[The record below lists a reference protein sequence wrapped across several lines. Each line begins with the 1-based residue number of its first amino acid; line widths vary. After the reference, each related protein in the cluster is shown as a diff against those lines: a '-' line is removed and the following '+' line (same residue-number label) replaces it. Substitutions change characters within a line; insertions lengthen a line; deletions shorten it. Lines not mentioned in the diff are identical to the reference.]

1 MVDDVGSNPT
11 LGTPFQKNYKCYYIV
26 LHYICKKKQ
35 TNGVH
40 MSEEYNLYPMTLS
53 YTLPNGEEYKV
64 EILDHDQQ
72 EREYF
77 KMFETC
83 GYDVAFSVD

>member
-1 MVDDVGSNPT
+1 
-11 LGTPFQKNYKCYYIV
+11 
-26 LHYICKKKQ
+26 
-35 TNGVH
+35 
-40 MSEEYNLYPMTLS
+40 MSEEFDLYPMILS

-83 GYDVAFSVD
+83 GYDVAFSVDQG